1 MSTSDNTE
9 TKAASST
16 ERAIIGASITIK
28 GEISGS
34 EDLFVLG
41 NVEGSIHLKENSVTV
56 GKSAKVSASIYAN
69 VVKVEGEVQGDILGR
84 QQVIVQKTGHVKG
97 NITAPRLTLEDGAR
111 LKGSIDTEPQ
121 SVEASL
127 AQNVERT
134 RVMEESSTRAMR
146 VPAPEVKRMA
156 PNQATSKEQ

>member
-1 MSTSDNTE
+1 MNSSENNE
-9 TKAASST
+9 NKMASAAEKAV
-16 ERAIIGASITIK
+16 IGTSITIK

-34 EDLFVLG
+34 EDLFILG
-41 NVEGSIHLKENSVTV
+41 NVEGSIHLKEHSVTV

-84 QQVIVQKTGHVKG
+84 QQVIVNKTGHVKG

-111 LKGSIDTEPQ
+111 LKGSIDTEPN

-127 AQNVERT
+127 SQNVERS
-134 RVMEESSTRAMR
+134 RIAEDASAKAIR
-146 VPAPEVKRMA
+146 VPAPEIRRTN
-156 PNQATSKEQ
+156 NQITKEQ

>member
-1 MSTSDNTE
+1 MNSNDSNE
-9 TKAASST
+9 NKMNAA
-16 ERAIIGASITIK
+16 ERAVIGASITIK
-28 GEISGS
+28 GEIAGS

-41 NVEGSIHLKENSVTV
+41 NVEGSIHLKEHSVTV

-69 VVKVEGEVQGDILGR
+69 IVKVEGEVQGDILGR
-84 QQVIVQKTGHVKG
+84 QQVIVNKTGHVKG

-121 SVEASL
+121 SVEATL

-134 RVMEESSTRAMR
+134 KVSDEVSPRAMR
-146 VPAPEVKRMA
+146 VPAPEIRRSTTA
-156 PNQATSKEQ
+156 AQSKEQ